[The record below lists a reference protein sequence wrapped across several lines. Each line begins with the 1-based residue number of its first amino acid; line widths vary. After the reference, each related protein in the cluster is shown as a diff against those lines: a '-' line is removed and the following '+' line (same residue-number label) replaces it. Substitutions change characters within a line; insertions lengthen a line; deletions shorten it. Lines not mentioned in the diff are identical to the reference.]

1 MKHKISMSLLSII
14 LLSFSH
20 LARADILLLV
30 HGFQSDMLT
39 WQRAG
44 IISVLEQHGWEK
56 TDYLMATPQGIVPL
70 HTPEKIPEKKIVSL
84 QLPSDIQLRV
94 QANMFTAAL
103 HHLADV
109 YPDEPV
115 IIVGHSL
122 GGLTARLSLVKN
134 GVFQVKALI
143 TIASPHLGTDLARVG
158 MQELNDNMMIK
169 IVKRMFGGGRYQAL
183 ERSAPVLY
191 DILPEQPGNL
201 LYALNRQPH
210 PNIAYFSVV
219 RSFKNGR
226 LGDPIVPGYSQD
238 MHSVAAIRRK
248 SSRILQGFKHEL
260 TQQDALSILNAVNSA
275 NNE

>member
-1 MKHKISMSLLSII
+1 MKHKLTLCLLVLFSLSV
-14 LLSFSH
+14 SQT
-20 LARADILLLV
+20 AKADILLLV

-44 IISVLEQHGWEK
+44 IITILEKHGWVK
-56 TDYLMATPQGIVPL
+56 TDYLMATPEGIVPL

-103 HHLADV
+103 HYLADQ
-109 YPDEPV
+109 YPDDKV

-143 TIASPHLGTDLARVG
+143 TIASPHLGTNLAMIG
-158 MQELNDNMMIK
+158 MHELNDNFMVKM
-169 IVKRMFGGGRYQAL
+169 VKRMFGGGQYQML
-183 ERSAPVLY
+183 ERSAPVIY
-191 DILPEQPGNL
+191 DILPEQPGNM

-210 PNIAYFSVV
+210 PNIKYTSVV
-219 RSFKNGR
+219 RTYKNGQ

-238 MHSVAAIRRK
+238 MHSVAAIRRA
-248 SSRILQGFKHEL
+248 STRIIQGSKHEL
-260 TQQDALSILNAVNSA
+260 TAQDAYSILNAL
-275 NNE
+275 E